1 MIAYDYRV
9 YFTFAADEQADL
21 AINIAGK
28 ERHPPGQLRA
38 DDIFRGNAFAVKALY
53 LLYLSAS

>member
-1 MIAYDYRV
+1 MIADDYRV
-9 YFTFAADEQADL
+9 DFTLAADEQTDL

-28 ERHPPGQLRA
+28 ERHPPGQLQA
-38 DDIFRGNAFAVKALY
+38 DDIFRGNTFAVKTLY